1 MKVSGLIY
9 VVVGLVA
16 LARLAEL
23 LYARRNTRRLLMRG
37 AREAARGHYPLIVA
51 LHAGWL
57 AAMIVWRRPD
67 GYVNVYLLGAFALL
81 QAARLWVLASLGPYW
96 TTRIITLKNAPL
108 VARGPYRFM
117 RHPNYAVV
125 AGEIAILPLAFGEIA
140 VAIVF
145 SILNGFALVWRV
157 RRENEALAD
166 RRRLADGDV
175 GIEAT
180 NG

>member
-1 MKVSGLIY
+1 
-9 VVVGLVA
+9 
-16 LARLAEL
+16 
-23 LYARRNTRRLLMRG
+23 
-37 AREAARGHYPLIVA
+37 
-51 LHAGWL
+51 
-57 AAMIVWRRPD
+57 
-67 GYVNVYLLGAFALL
+67 
-81 QAARLWVLASLGPYW
+81 
-96 TTRIITLKNAPL
+96 
-108 VARGPYRFM
+108 M

>member
-1 MKVSGLIY
+1 
-9 VVVGLVA
+9 
-16 LARLAEL
+16 
-23 LYARRNTRRLLMRG
+23 
-37 AREAARGHYPLIVA
+37 
-51 LHAGWL
+51 
-57 AAMIVWRRPD
+57 
-67 GYVNVYLLGAFALL
+67 
-81 QAARLWVLASLGPYW
+81 
-96 TTRIITLKNAPL
+96 
-108 VARGPYRFM
+108 
-117 RHPNYAVV
+117 V